1 MANIRRQYLGP
12 RRHRLGKAVQRR
24 SMAVTSCWDRCRS
37 TPDKRRFPAVNR
49 RQNQSQSTLNVYATW
64 GEYVQKASDPAVAD
78 SGSRLLSVRRFAN
91 VKPGQYSRASAGFD
105 GLYRPALFVDADRY
119 RLQPVHRVKPAGRY
133 GVVAAAY
140 MAETQGKRVS
150 GE

>member
-1 MANIRRQYLGP
+1 MANIRR
-12 RRHRLGKAVQRR
+12 
-24 SMAVTSCWDRCRS
+24 RS
-37 TPDKRRFPAVNR
+37 TLAQGATQLKERLCSAAVWRLQAAGIVAAQRPDKRRFPAV
-49 RQNQSQSTLNVYATW
+49 
-64 GEYVQKASDPAVAD
+64 AD
-78 SGSRLLSVRRFAN
+78 RDSRLLSVRRFAN
-91 VKPGQYSRASAGFD
+91 VKSGQYSRASAGFD
-105 GLYRPALFVDADRY
+105 GLYRPALFVDADRLRY